1 MSHLHFIYVSVQTL
15 EAFALVSTHNLRI
28 ICGVFQHFPQPI
40 KEQNTGFQA
49 VLVLWFGFW
58 SFPQKSRF
66 AVVLGVCFVGCSG
79 WQELEQVFMMCSLE
93 LRPFCTIPVQVYI
106 RGFNSYAPLIC
117 ICSILNSSI
126 LNCSFPYILSD
137 LPQRKLISKEF
148 QIIFSVLNNLAFAAT
163 EYHFTLMDALKYLN
177 TVFAHYFIVF
187 MGKIKL
193 MISRSDATAWYR
205 NLENR
210 N

>member
-1 MSHLHFIYVSVQTL
+1 
-15 EAFALVSTHNLRI
+15 
-28 ICGVFQHFPQPI
+28 
-40 KEQNTGFQA
+40 
-49 VLVLWFGFW
+49 
-58 SFPQKSRF
+58 
-66 AVVLGVCFVGCSG
+66 
-79 WQELEQVFMMCSLE
+79 MMCSLE

-148 QIIFSVLNNLAFAAT
+148 SIIFFSVLNNLAFAAT

-210 N
+210 NWRKKKTKVFLKLPSCDIISAVYLCNRNCYTSPSIQQLIQ